1 MQPVA
6 AQKWTSKLEKAS
18 DSNIKLGSNSS
29 WSDVNWITL
38 NRKILLPNQLSP
50 NSYPEIT
57 SWMTHA
63 LVSRNKQT
71 SSVLHVQIMQIV
83 ACTTQLIFFRTKAF
97 TQLYWKR
104 NEHQRSRNWGYQ
116 FYSLGPKE
124 TTGVLTT
131 IDSPF
136 TTNSTIQITTRNSWQ
151 LYSDKS

>member
-38 NRKILLPNQLSP
+38 NRKMLLLNQVSP
-50 NSYPEIT
+50 NNYPEIT
-57 SWMTHA
+57 SWMTRA
-63 LVSRNKQT
+63 LASRNKQT

-83 ACTTQLIFFRTKAF
+83 GCTTQLIFFRTKAF
-97 TQLYWKR
+97 IQLYWKR

-116 FYSLGPKE
+116 FYSLPPKE

-131 IDSPF
+131 IDSPL
-136 TTNSTIQITTRNSWQ
+136 TTSLTKQIIAKN
-151 LYSDKS
+151 

>member
-1 MQPVA
+1 MSHGSRKCSQWQHKNEHLNWRKH
-6 AQKWTSKLEKAS
+6 QKVILSLAPIQADLIS
-18 DSNIKLGSNSS
+18 MY
-29 WSDVNWITL
+29 WITL
-38 NRKILLPNQLSP
+38 NRKMLLLNQLSP
-50 NSYPEIT
+50 NNYPEIT

-83 ACTTQLIFFRTKAF
+83 GCTTQLIFFRTKAF

-131 IDSPF
+131 IDSPL
-136 TTNSTIQITTRNSWQ
+136 TNGLTKQIIAKN
-151 LYSDKS
+151 